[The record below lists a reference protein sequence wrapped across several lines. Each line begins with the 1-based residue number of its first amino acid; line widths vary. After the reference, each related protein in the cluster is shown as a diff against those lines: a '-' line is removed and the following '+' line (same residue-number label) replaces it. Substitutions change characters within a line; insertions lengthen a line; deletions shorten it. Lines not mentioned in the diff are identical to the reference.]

1 MPVTLSDFCVGVSG
15 PERISQIFPNCI
27 FPNCI
32 FILQIVFYTKL
43 YFFNPYFSKLYF
55 SKLYSSKLFLFKTV
69 FSKLYLFQT
78 VFSKLH
84 YSKLYY
90 FKLYSN
96 CVPSLSNPH
105 LLRFGSLFY
114 LWCDVIDF
122 LTAHLSTLSVGG
134 GGGVLRSI
142 TRVLHFLRLLQVNHP
157 LPTPL

>member
-84 YSKLYY
+84 YSKPY
-90 FKLYSN
+90 FLKCTQLTQSASSKVCKFILFVMWCYR
-96 CVPSLSNPH
+96 LSN
-105 LLRFGSLFY
+105 
-114 LWCDVIDF
+114 
-122 LTAHLSTLSVGG
+122 STSINPICQGWR
-134 GGGVLRSI
+134 GVLRSI